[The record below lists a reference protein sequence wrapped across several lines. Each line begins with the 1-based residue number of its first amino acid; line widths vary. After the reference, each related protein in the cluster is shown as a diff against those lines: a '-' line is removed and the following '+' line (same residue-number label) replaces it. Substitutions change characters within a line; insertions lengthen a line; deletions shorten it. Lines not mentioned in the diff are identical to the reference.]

1 MKKRVLAIPLAGV
14 MLAALAVPALAEEN
28 SGILMYSTDTAAIPI
43 QGKYDETKDALI
55 VFSVDIKWGNM
66 KAVYAPNRTE
76 IWNPDTLEVS
86 TVASGGDNAWTW
98 EQSAS
103 LSGLDP
109 NEITITNHSNET
121 INCKFD
127 YNPADGFENVTA
139 TVVHT
144 DTNNRDIENAFSIK
158 NARLADGTTL
168 DEKLK
173 DVTKSGFV
181 TLTGSMDSSKTS
193 FQTIGTISVTLTGP

>member
-28 SGILMYSTDTAAIPI
+28 SGILMYSTDTTAIPI

-98 EQSAS
+98 E
-103 LSGLDP
+103 
-109 NEITITNHSNET
+109 
-121 INCKFD
+121 
-127 YNPADGFENVTA
+127 
-139 TVVHT
+139 
-144 DTNNRDIENAFSIK
+144 
-158 NARLADGTTL
+158 
-168 DEKLK
+168 
-173 DVTKSGFV
+173 
-181 TLTGSMDSSKTS
+181 
-193 FQTIGTISVTLTGP
+193 

>member
-28 SGILMYSTDTAAIPI
+28 SGILMYSTDTTAIPI

-181 TLTGSMDSSKTS
+181 TLTGSMDRSKTS